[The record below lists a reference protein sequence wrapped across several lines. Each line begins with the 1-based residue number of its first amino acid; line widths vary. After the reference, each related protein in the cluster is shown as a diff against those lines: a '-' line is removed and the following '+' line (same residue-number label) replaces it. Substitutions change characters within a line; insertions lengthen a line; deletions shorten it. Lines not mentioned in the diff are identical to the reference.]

1 MVIYILYT
9 SNTKRTLNECYCMSQ
24 FGYRRLVWM
33 NQNKTLN
40 NHINGL
46 NRRTFS
52 LVYNDFSSS
61 FLELLEKDKSV
72 TIHFRNLQTLAYET
86 LKVKIWVILLTELKI
101 SFLPYYSKRKYVSHK
116 ELSLSFKW
124 NVCIN
129 QRVSVSNLQEL
140 FCFVTC
146 DML

>member
-33 NQNKTLN
+33 NQNTTLN

-72 TIHFRNLQTLAYET
+72 NTANTAKLQTLAYET

-101 SFLPYYSKRKYVSHK
+101 SFLPYYSKRKYVSPK
-116 ELSLSFKW
+116 ELSLSFK
-124 NVCIN
+124 
-129 QRVSVSNLQEL
+129 
-140 FCFVTC
+140 
-146 DML
+146 